1 MNENFPLYLIP
12 LLPLLG
18 AAFNL
23 LVGRKLNRLAVYTVA
38 CGSVLGAFGVVA
50 YAAVAHLL
58 PLWKAAH
65 AAAGDSLM
73 ATPAL
78 LNTAFEW
85 IPAGKVSIK
94 MGMIMDPLSAVMVF
108 TVTFVG
114 FLIHL
119 YSTGYMSHEKD
130 YARFFGYLN
139 LFTGAMLLLVLGD
152 NLLVLFVGW
161 EGVGV
166 CSYLLIGFWYNKS
179 GTKDPGDENASAG
192 RKAFIVNRVGD
203 LAFILGMF
211 LIFST
216 AGTLNVQELQANADK
231 LLLQWNPLGNAGWLN
246 ILPGVGSLACGDLSG
261 FLMIG
266 IVIIGAVL
274 VRKLEQ
280 WAELI
285 GWAVILVGW
294 GWSIFAGFSTVYAGT
309 FTVAGVAAVLML
321 VGACGKSAQIPLYV
335 WLPDAMAG
343 PTPVSALIHAATMVT
358 AGVYMVARLNF
369 MFMMSP
375 VAMGLVALVGACTAL
390 YAATIG
396 FAQNDIK
403 KVLAY
408 STISQLGYMFIGVGV
423 GAFAAGVFHLFTH
436 AFFKACLFLGAGA
449 VIHAMSGKQDIREMG
464 GLRKLM
470 PLTHGTF
477 LISCIAIAGIPPFAG
492 FFSKD
497 EILWKAITTGNPGW
511 PAWFPMLIYVLGM
524 AGAVCTAFYMF
535 RLYYLTF
542 GGENRADE
550 HTRHHIHEQPWNM
563 TVPLIVLAFGAA
575 VLGFLGLPGVL
586 GEHANVFHN
595 WLAPVVD
602 RGAAMTA
609 AAGFDSVRPNVMA
622 ANHGL
627 EWGLMGLSVTIAII
641 GILIARGW
649 YRQGPSAKVEV
660 MMGKA
665 PRAHQLVMDKY
676 RIDELYFTLIVWPLR
691 WFSMA
696 LWKGIDAFFID
707 MVGVNGSGW
716 VVKTVGR
723 FAARLQ
729 NGSLQRY
736 IVGLVVGIAA
746 LTFFLTMAPD
756 NFVIKAAGAKIKA
769 GEQVTFDATRLTTVD
784 KRDLEYR
791 WDFTGDGKPDT
802 QWSKGTLV
810 QHKFDK
816 AGKYRVTLFV
826 RDNRWRTSAT
836 EIKTVEVQ

>member
-1 MNENFPLYLIP
+1 MTDNFPLYLIP

-23 LVGRKLNRLAVYTVA
+23 LVGRKLSRMAVFIVA
-38 CGSVLGAFGVVA
+38 CGAVLGAFGVVMV
-50 YAAVAHLL
+50 AAFAHLL

-65 AAAGDSLM
+65 AQAGDALM
-73 ATPAL
+73 VTPAL
-78 LNTAFEW
+78 LNTVWEW

-94 MGMIMDPLSAVMVF
+94 MGLILDPLSAVMVF

-179 GTKDPGDENASAG
+179 GTEDAGDENASAG

-203 LAFILGMF
+203 FAFILGMF
-211 LIFST
+211 LLFST

-231 LLLQWNPLGNAGWLN
+231 LLLQWNPLGSAGWLN
-246 ILPGVGSLACGDLSG
+246 IIPGLGSLAVGDLTG
-261 FLMIG
+261 LIMIA
-266 IVIIGAVL
+266 IVL
-274 VRKLEQ
+274 VGAYLVWKLDQ
-280 WAELI
+280 WAELL

-294 GWSIFAGFSTVYAGT
+294 VWSIVAGFSLDYAGT

-464 GLRKLM
+464 GLRKKM
-470 PLTHGTF
+470 PLTHATF
-477 LISCIAIAGIPPFAG
+477 LVSCVAIAGIPPFAG

-542 GGENRADE
+542 AGENRADE
-550 HTRHHIHEQPWNM
+550 ETRHHIHEQPWNM

-575 VLGFLGLPGVL
+575 ILGFLGLPGLL
-586 GEHANVFHN
+586 GKHANLFHN

-602 RGAAMTA
+602 RGAAMVA
-609 AAGFDSVRPNVMA
+609 AANIESVRPNA
-622 ANHGL
+622 FAHSHAL
-627 EWGLMGLSVTIAII
+627 EAGLMGLSVCIALL
-641 GILIARGW
+641 GIVIARGW
-649 YRQGPSAKVEV
+649 YRQGPSPKVENL
-660 MMGKA
+660 MGKM
-665 PRAHQLVMDKY
+665 PRFHSLVMDKY
-676 RIDELYFTLIVWPLR
+676 RIDEVYQTVIIHPLR
-691 WFSMA
+691 WMSMV
-696 LWKGIDAFFID
+696 LWKGIDSFFID
-707 MVGVNGSGW
+707 MVAVNGSGW
-716 VVKTVGR
+716 VVKTVGQ

-736 IVGLVVGIAA
+736 IIGMVVGVAA
-746 LTFFLTMAPD
+746 LAFILTMAPD
-756 NFVIKAAGAKIKA
+756 NFTITP
-769 GEQVTFDATRLTTVD
+769 GEQVKVGDQVSFDATRMTTVD
-784 KRDLEYR
+784 RRDLEYR

-802 QWSKGTLV
+802 QWSTGTV
-810 QHKFDK
+810 AKHKFDK
-816 AGKYRVTLFV
+816 AGKYRVTLYV
-826 RDNRWRTSAT
+826 RDKRWRTNAT
-836 EIKTVEVQ
+836 EIKTVEVK

>member
-1 MNENFPLYLIP
+1 MTDNFPLYLIP

-18 AAFNL
+18 AALNL
-23 LVGRKLNRLAVYTVA
+23 LVGRKLNRMAVYTVA
-38 CGSVLGAFGVVA
+38 CGSVLAAFAVVMVAAFG
-50 YAAVAHLL
+50 HLL
-58 PLWKAAH
+58 PMWRAAH
-65 AAAGDSLM
+65 AQAGDALM

-78 LNTAFEW
+78 VNTAFEW
-85 IPAGKVSIK
+85 IPAGAVSIK
-94 MGMIMDPLSAVMVF
+94 LGLILDPLSAVMVF

-179 GTKDPGDENASAG
+179 GTEVAGDENASAG

-203 LAFILGMF
+203 FAFILGMF
-211 LIFST
+211 LIYST
-216 AGTLNVQELQANADK
+216 AGTLNVVELQAKAET
-231 LLLQWNPLGNAGWLN
+231 LMFSWNPLGDAGWLN
-246 ILPGVGSLACGDLSG
+246 IIPGIGSLATGDLTG

-266 IVIIGAVL
+266 LVIIGAVL
-274 VRKLEQ
+274 VIKLEQ

-285 GWAVILVGW
+285 GWAVVLAGW
-294 GWSIFAGFSTVYAGT
+294 GWSIAAGFYLDFAGT
-309 FTVAGVAAVLML
+309 FTVAGVAAVLLL
-321 VGACGKSAQIPLYV
+321 VGATGKSAQIPLYV

-358 AGVYMVARLNF
+358 AGVYMIARLNF
-369 MFMMSP
+369 IYMMSP

-470 PLTHGTF
+470 PLTHITF
-477 LISCIAIAGIPPFAG
+477 LVSCIAIAGIPPFAG

-497 EILWKAITTGNPGW
+497 EVLWKAISHGNPGW
-511 PAWFPMLIYVLGM
+511 PTWFPMLIYVLGM
-524 AGAVCTAFYMF
+524 AGAICTAFYMF
-535 RLYYLTF
+535 RLYFLTF
-542 GGENRADE
+542 AGENRADE
-550 HTRHHIHEQPWNM
+550 HTQHHIHEQPWNM

-586 GEHANVFHN
+586 GEHVNVFHN

-602 RGAAMTA
+602 RGQAIVA
-609 AAGFDSVRPNVMA
+609 AANISSVGPNA
-622 ANHGL
+622 FAHNHGL
-627 EWGLMGLSVTIAII
+627 EWGLMGLSVTLAVV
-641 GILIARGW
+641 GILVARGW
-649 YRQGPSAKVEV
+649 YAKGPSVKVEA
-660 MMGKA
+660 MMA
-665 PRAHQLVMDKY
+665 RVPRLHDLVYNKY
-676 RIDELYFTLIVWPLR
+676 KIDEVYFTLIVYPLR
-691 WFSMA
+691 WIGMA
-696 LWKGIDAFFID
+696 LWKGVDAFFID
-707 MVGVNGSGW
+707 TVGVNGSGW
-716 VVKTVGR
+716 VVRTAGR

-729 NGSLQRY
+729 NGSAQRY
-736 IVGLVVGIAA
+736 LVGLVAGIAV
-746 LTFFLTMAPD
+746 LVFVLTMAPD
-756 NFVIKAAGAKIKA
+756 NFVIKPGVKVKA
-769 GEQVTFDATRLTTVD
+769 GEQITLDATRKTTAD
-784 KRDLEYR
+784 QRQLQYR
-791 WDFTGDGKPDT
+791 WDLTGDGTPDT
-802 QWSKGTLV
+802 DWSTQTV
-810 QHKFDK
+810 TRHKFDRK
-816 AGKYRVTLFV
+816 GKHKVTLFV
-826 RDNRWRTSAT
+826 RDMRWRTTAT
-836 EIKTVEVQ
+836 ESKTVEVQ